1 MQVAKVVDHGDPHQL
16 TEKEINH
23 QIKLAVEKVSENSI
37 YQKKLVVFLM
47 VLSLFVSLST
57 IGTPFFYMNPI
68 FECEGLEGTVNEDVA
83 CRRRDTCTLS
93 NESITKKMILLL
105 QVIWI

>member
-1 MQVAKVVDHGDPHQL
+1 MKVAKVVDHGEGKQL

-23 QIKLAVEKVSENSI
+23 QIKLAVEKVSESSI

-47 VLSLFVSLST
+47 ALSLFVALST

-68 FECEGLEGTVNEDVA
+68 FECEGLEGTVNEEVA

-93 NESITKKMILLL
+93 NVSIIKKMILLL
-105 QVIWI
+105 PVIWI

>member
-1 MQVAKVVDHGDPHQL
+1 MPVVKVVDQGEGRQL
-16 TEKEINH
+16 TDKEINH
-23 QIKLAVEKVSENSI
+23 QIKLAVEKVSESSI

-68 FECEGLEGTVNEDVA
+68 FECEGL
-83 CRRRDTCTLS
+83 
-93 NESITKKMILLL
+93 
-105 QVIWI
+105 